1 VGVLGVVGV
10 APAPAGSGVVLLP
23 AGLETLPGVPLGMPV
38 PEVGIFTPEPAGLF
52 LELGV
57 VVVSGVVEGTLPGSV
72 APPPDMPPV
81 DGAVDAPGVVV
92 LGFFMEPVVGFL
104 PFLTLGLA

>member
-1 VGVLGVVGV
+1 VVGVVGV
-10 APAPAGSGVVLLP
+10 APAPAGFGAVLP
-23 AGLETLPGVPLGMPV
+23 AGLEILPGVPLGIVVV
-38 PEVGIFTPEPAGLF
+38 PGVGIFTPEPAGLF

-81 DGAVDAPGVVV
+81 DGAVDAPGVAV